1 MVLKVTVKEGIT
13 GFKVGRR
20 VILAL
25 ALGLCCRAAILLGGQ
40 PPDDNAD
47 AKRLIEV
54 LDLHEGSVVADIGA
68 GSGELTILIAAHVGQ
83 TGKVY
88 STDLNKTRLR
98 EIRQAAAKAKLQNV
112 AAMEGAADQTNLPAE
127 SCDAIFMRNVY
138 HHFAHPPVMNA
149 SLLASLKPGGRLAV
163 VDFAPDSGVSAGPG
177 RRANRKDH
185 GVTAETVLEEVK
197 AAGFVDVQQSPWS
210 SPAFLVTG
218 RRPE

>member
-1 MVLKVTVKEGIT
+1 VVLRDTVKDDIRA
-13 GFKVGRR
+13 FKIGR
-20 VILAL
+20 LAL
-25 ALGLCCRAAILLGGQ
+25 LAVALCLCCRVAVIVGGQ

-68 GSGELTILIAAHVGQ
+68 GSGELTILIAPRVGQ
-83 TGKVY
+83 AGKVY

-112 AAMEGAADQTNLPAE
+112 AVMEGAADQTNLPTQC
-127 SCDAIFMRNVY
+127 CDAIFMRNVY

-163 VDFAPDSGVSAGPG
+163 VDFAPDSGASAAPG
-177 RRANRKDH
+177 QRANGKAH

-197 AAGFVDVQQSPWS
+197 AAGFVDVQQGPWS

-218 RRPE
+218 RRPQ